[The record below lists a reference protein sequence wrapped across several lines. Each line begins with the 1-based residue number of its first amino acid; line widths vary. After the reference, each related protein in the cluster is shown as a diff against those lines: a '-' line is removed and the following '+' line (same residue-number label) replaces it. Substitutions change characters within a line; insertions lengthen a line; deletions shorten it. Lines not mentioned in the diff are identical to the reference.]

1 MPTFRKNHKAVETR
15 FFDEPVLVTLDDSL
29 KKALE
34 FMAHGKGTDDPS
46 SSLFTKRHQV
56 SERHSGVLK
65 SFPLRGGRLHKPTAP
80 EAWSRDSRPAQP
92 GTLNPGWSSE
102 PLEPDDTSSSR

>member
-1 MPTFRKNHKAVETR
+1 MLSKLSWSGLLPSRVAETGAKNHKAIETR

-34 FMAHGKGTDDPS
+34 FMAHGKGTVDPS

-56 SERHSGVLK
+56 SERQRGVEIL
-65 SFPLRGGRLHKPTAP
+65 SP
-80 EAWSRDSRPAQP
+80 
-92 GTLNPGWSSE
+92 
-102 PLEPDDTSSSR
+102 

>member
-1 MPTFRKNHKAVETR
+1 MDCNVGFFTSSLDSPIEMLSKLSWSGYYRLASQRQVPTFRKNHKAVETR
-15 FFDEPVLVTLDDSL
+15 FLDEPVLDTLGDSL

-65 SFPLRGGRLHKPTAP
+65 SFSP
-80 EAWSRDSRPAQP
+80 
-92 GTLNPGWSSE
+92 
-102 PLEPDDTSSSR
+102 